1 MSKILVVVESPKKI
15 SYISS
20 FLGKNYIVKASC
32 GIFRDL
38 NPKEMSIDF
47 DNNFEPIY
55 ITTKPEVATQLKSV
69 AKQIDTLYIASDED
83 REGEAIGH
91 SVYELVKP
99 KNYKRLRFNAI
110 NKKAILEAIKNA
122 GEINFDLVDAQK
134 ARRVIDRLYGY
145 MISPLLQKKLGGS
158 LSAGRVQS
166 VAAKIVIDREN
177 EIKKFIEQN
186 SDSSYFK
193 VSGIFDKLKASLY
206 QSTVLIP
213 AEAGTSQRSGRTDK
227 APRENSESLKGKS
240 AHIQLVDDESD
251 PHANV
256 IFFLRKA
263 LKSVFKIHSIEE
275 KTAYRNPAPPF
286 TTSTLQQ
293 EANRKFG
300 MSLEATM
307 RNAQAL
313 YEGGFITYMRT
324 DSVEISPVGH
334 KEIKKVIEE
343 TYGEEYYQ
351 RNNYKNKSST
361 SQEAHEAIRPVH
373 PEHPELMSLD
383 DKIQDPNHIKL
394 YKLIWQRTIA
404 SQMKPAKLNVTT
416 IQITISKYLE
426 EKIKPFYYF
435 QTQIERIVFPGFTRV
450 YVESEDDPEDDPNLN
465 KDFSGK
471 IPKVGDI
478 VNMKEIIAKQ
488 EYLKPSPRY
497 TQASLVKKLEELGI
511 GRPSTYV
518 NTIKT
523 IIDRE
528 YIKVGDIAGISKN
541 INIFSIKSEKNKH
554 VMEIFEEESTIVL
567 GKEKKKLIP
576 TELGN
581 TVNDFLVKYFS
592 DFLDYDFTANMEG
605 DLDKVA
611 EGKKKWTNVVRIF
624 YDKLNPIVEEVS
636 KLTSVAKQ
644 TERVLGTDKDGN
656 EIIAYK
662 SKNGPTLK
670 KKLGDKFVYASIPKN
685 ISLESITLKE
695 ATKQFVYPKI
705 LGEYGDKEI
714 FLHKG
719 EYGLYLKYDSQNI
732 SLPKEI
738 TDPKSVNLEVAIKTI
753 KDKKSKM
760 LGEFTVAEGTKKNKA
775 IVLNGPYGP
784 YIQVIRRK
792 KKSNYPVPKSIK
804 TDDLTSEKVLEIIST
819 KRKPFVKNNYQGGS
833 KKSGKKKPVKLNADN

>member
-55 ITTKPEVATQLKSV
+55 ITTKPEIANQLKSV
-69 AKQIDTLYIASDED
+69 AKQIDALYIASDED

-110 NKKAILEAIKNA
+110 NKKAVLEAIKNA
-122 GEINFDLVDAQK
+122 GEINYNLVDAQK

-166 VAAKIVIDREN
+166 VATKIVIDREN
-177 EIKKFIEQN
+177 EIKKFLEHNQ
-186 SDSSYFK
+186 DSSYFK
-193 VSGIFDKLKASLY
+193 VSGTFDKLRASLY
-206 QSTVLIP
+206 QTTGKIP
-213 AEAGTSQRSGRTDK
+213 NQKD
-227 APRENSESLKGKS
+227 ESFKGKT
-240 AHIQLVDDESD
+240 AHIQLTDDED
-251 PHANV
+251 NAHENV
-256 IFFLRKA
+256 IFLLRKA
-263 LKSVFKIHSIEE
+263 LKSIFKIHSIEA
-275 KTAYRNPAPPF
+275 KTAFRNPAPPF

-307 RNAQAL
+307 RNAQSL
-313 YEGGFITYMRT
+313 YEAGFITYMRT
-324 DSVEISPVGH
+324 DSVEISPEGH

-343 TYGEEYYQ
+343 TYGEDYYQ
-351 RNNYKNKSST
+351 RNNYKNKSTT

-373 PEHPELMSLD
+373 PEIDSVD
-383 DKIQDPNHIKL
+383 DKIEDVNQIKL

-416 IQITISKYLE
+416 IQITISKYLT
-426 EKIKPFYYF
+426 EKLNPFYYF
-435 QTQIERIVFPGFTRV
+435 QTQIEKIVFAGFTKV
-450 YVESEDDPEDDPNLN
+450 YIESEDDPQDDPDIN
-465 KDFSGK
+465 KDFNGK

-488 EYLKPSPRY
+488 EYLRPSPRY

-523 IIDRE
+523 IMDRE
-528 YIKVGDIAGISKN
+528 YIKGGDIAGTSKN

-554 VMEIFEEESTIVL
+554 IMEIFEEEKTIVI
-567 GKEKKKLIP
+567 GKELKKLIP

-581 TVNDFLVKYFS
+581 TVNDFLMKYFL
-592 DFLDYDFTANMEG
+592 DFLDYDFTANMET

-636 KLTSVAKQ
+636 KTTSVAKQ
-644 TERVLGTDKDGN
+644 TERILGTDKDGN

-670 KKLGDKFVYASIPKN
+670 KKIDNKIVYASIPKN
-685 ISLESITLKE
+685 LSLDSITLKE
-695 ATKQFVYPKI
+695 AIKQFDYPKI
-705 LGEYGDKEI
+705 LGEYADKEV

-719 EYGLYLKYDSQNI
+719 EYGLYLKYDTQNI

-738 TDPKSVNLEVAIKTI
+738 TDPKEVDLKMAIKEI

-760 LGEFTVAEGTKKNKA
+760 LAEFTITEGTKKNKA

-784 YIQVIRRK
+784 YIQVIRGN
-792 KKSNYPVPKSIK
+792 KKSNYPVPKSTKI
-804 TDDLTSEKVLEIIST
+804 DVLTNEKVLEIIST

-833 KKSGKKKPVKLNADN
+833 KKSGKKIPAKHNHNN